1 MLNNAS
7 LTCGLF
13 CRCLVAL
20 GCWLGVLLLLVGC
33 GDLIVCVGWFVGL
46 DCRNCSGF
54 AGCFDFSYFVYCCV
68 GLGGLI

>member
-1 MLNNAS
+1 MVCFAVAWLLWAA
-7 LTCGLF
+7 GLV
-13 CRCLVAL
+13 CCC
-20 GCWLGVLLLLVGC
+20 CWFGC

-68 GLGGLI
+68 GLGGLT